1 MHAAGLRRA
10 GFAATVV
17 AALLMLGAAV
27 HGMTRVDTTLQLAAA
42 PPPAHQVY
50 VVDERRHQDR
60 FGRACDGPRVHRPRI

>member
-27 HGMTRVDTTLQLAAA
+27 HGMTRVDATLQLAAA
-42 PPPAHQVY
+42 PTPPAHEVY
-50 VVDERRHQDR
+50 VVDERPHDR
-60 FGRACDGPRVHRPRI
+60 LGRACDDRGRGPRI